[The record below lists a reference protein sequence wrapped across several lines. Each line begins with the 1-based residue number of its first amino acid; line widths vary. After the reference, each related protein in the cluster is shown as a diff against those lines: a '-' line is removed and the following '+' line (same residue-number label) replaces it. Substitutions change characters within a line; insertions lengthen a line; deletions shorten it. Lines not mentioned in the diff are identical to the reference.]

1 MKCDFLFCFIKTNRE
16 NPRLYY
22 RGHPHE
28 EHGEGCMYTLK
39 EIVIKDVEKIGG
51 DIEKQA
57 VSQLDMLLRSMVD
70 NNQKPDTTKT
80 GNSGQ
85 DCRDIP
91 VVHRQ
96 QTLQKRL
103 PQCRLELLPELLA
116 ANEAPREVNIY
127 YGRVLCEV
135 VSDKTPY
142 KGADV
147 KVLVV
152 KDIVTKKVIM
162 GLTMS
167 LAVWSHFTTDTQALL
182 QAAQQP
188 LHIAFLGSPSSLQT
202 QKLKLSHSLSP
213 ARRSLWWM
221 FPSIGLSVLL
231 QFITAV
237 RNLFNYERVAPCVQ
251 SMPED

>member
-1 MKCDFLFCFIKTNRE
+1 MPFI
-16 NPRLYY
+16 PRLKSWVFPACFY
-22 RGHPHE
+22 
-28 EHGEGCMYTLK
+28 
-39 EIVIKDVEKIGG
+39 
-51 DIEKQA
+51 
-57 VSQLDMLLRSMVD
+57 

-167 LAVWSHFTTDTQALL
+167 LVVWSHFTTDTQALL
-182 QAAQQP
+182 QTTLQP
-188 LHIAFLGSPSSLQT
+188 VHIAFLGSPSSLKPK
-202 QKLKLSHSLSP
+202 KLELSHMCYLRKST
-213 ARRSLWWM
+213 
-221 FPSIGLSVLL
+221 FL
-231 QFITAV
+231 QILEGWIA
-237 RNLFNYERVAPCVQ
+237 
-251 SMPED
+251 

>member
-1 MKCDFLFCFIKTNRE
+1 MNFLRFPTRLSSHPSRSGLSRRRGCKAVPLTVVHTNGL
-16 NPRLYY
+16 LYY

-103 PQCRLELLPELLA
+103 PP
-116 ANEAPREVNIY
+116 
-127 YGRVLCEV
+127 
-135 VSDKTPY
+135 
-142 KGADV
+142 
-147 KVLVV
+147 
-152 KDIVTKKVIM
+152 
-162 GLTMS
+162 
-167 LAVWSHFTTDTQALL
+167 
-182 QAAQQP
+182 AQQP

-202 QKLKLSHSLSP
+202 QKLKLSHMCYL
-213 ARRSLWWM
+213 RRST
-221 FPSIGLSVLL
+221 FL
-231 QFITAV
+231 QILEGWIA
-237 RNLFNYERVAPCVQ
+237 
-251 SMPED
+251 

>member
-1 MKCDFLFCFIKTNRE
+1 M
-16 NPRLYY
+16 
-22 RGHPHE
+22 
-28 EHGEGCMYTLK
+28 K

-116 ANEAPREVNIY
+116 ANEAPR
-127 YGRVLCEV
+127 
-135 VSDKTPY
+135 
-142 KGADV
+142 
-147 KVLVV
+147 
-152 KDIVTKKVIM
+152 
-162 GLTMS
+162 
-167 LAVWSHFTTDTQALL
+167 
-182 QAAQQP
+182 
-188 LHIAFLGSPSSLQT
+188 
-202 QKLKLSHSLSP
+202 
-213 ARRSLWWM
+213 
-221 FPSIGLSVLL
+221 
-231 QFITAV
+231 
-237 RNLFNYERVAPCVQ
+237 
-251 SMPED
+251 

>member
-1 MKCDFLFCFIKTNRE
+1 M
-16 NPRLYY
+16 
-22 RGHPHE
+22 
-28 EHGEGCMYTLK
+28 K

-85 DCRDIP
+85 DCRGIP

-167 LAVWSHFTTDTQALL
+167 LVVWSHFTTDTQALL

-202 QKLKLSHSLSP
+202 QKLKLSHMCYL
-213 ARRSLWWM
+213 RRST
-221 FPSIGLSVLL
+221 FL
-231 QFITAV
+231 QILEGWIA
-237 RNLFNYERVAPCVQ
+237 
-251 SMPED
+251 